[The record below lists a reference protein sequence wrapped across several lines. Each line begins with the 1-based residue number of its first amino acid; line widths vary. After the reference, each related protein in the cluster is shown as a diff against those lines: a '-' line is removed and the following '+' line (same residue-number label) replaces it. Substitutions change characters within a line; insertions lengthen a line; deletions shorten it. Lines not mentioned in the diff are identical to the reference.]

1 MTIDA
6 VDAVEL
12 LRRRGL
18 DALQVLDTPPEERFD
33 RFTRLARTAFD
44 VPISTVTLIDRDRAY
59 FKSCA
64 GMDAVE
70 APRDATFCAR
80 TVLLDAPLIVED
92 ASVDELF
99 RDLPV
104 VAGEPG
110 IRFYAGFP
118 LHDSQGTPVG
128 TFCLFDR
135 RRRSLG
141 RREHALMSELASWVE
156 AELTRSD
163 EMDRARQVQRSLLPR
178 TAPAVAGYESS
189 ALCVPAGV
197 VAGDFFDHQDIGGLH
212 TFTVADV
219 MGKGTG
225 AAILMATARAVVR
238 SENRAFAEGRF
249 GTDATLGT
257 VLTQVNT
264 ILLDDL
270 AASSAFVTG
279 FFGWADPETGV
290 VRYVD
295 AGHGLS
301 LVVRADGTHEH
312 LPTSDLPL
320 GITDAWK
327 WTQQEVHLDAGDL
340 LVCFSDGLFDLL
352 GGTPEALEVIADLAR
367 RHRCPADVVAAVRA
381 MTVEDVPVDD
391 VTVLAIRRSADAA

>member
-1 MTIDA
+1 
-6 VDAVEL
+6 
-12 LRRRGL
+12 
-18 DALQVLDTPPEERFD
+18 
-33 RFTRLARTAFD
+33 
-44 VPISTVTLIDRDRAY
+44 
-59 FKSCA
+59 
-64 GMDAVE
+64 
-70 APRDATFCAR
+70 
-80 TVLLDAPLIVED
+80 
-92 ASVDELF
+92 
-99 RDLPV
+99 
-104 VAGEPG
+104 
-110 IRFYAGFP
+110 
-118 LHDSQGTPVG
+118 
-128 TFCLFDR
+128 
-135 RRRSLG
+135 
-141 RREHALMSELASWVE
+141 
-156 AELTRSD
+156 
-163 EMDRARQVQRSLLPR
+163 
-178 TAPAVAGYESS
+178 
-189 ALCVPAGV
+189 
-197 VAGDFFDHQDIGGLH
+197 
-212 TFTVADV
+212 

>member
-6 VDAVEL
+6 LDAAEQ

-18 DALQVLDTPPEERFD
+18 DALQILDTPPEERFD
-33 RFTRLARTAFD
+33 RFTRLACTAFD

-59 FKSCA
+59 FKSCM

-80 TVLLDAPLIVED
+80 TVLLDAPLVVED

-99 RDLPV
+99 RHLPA
-104 VAGEPG
+104 VADEPH

-118 LHDSQGTPVG
+118 LHDSLGTPVG

-135 RRRSLG
+135 RRRSLT
-141 RREHALMSELASWVE
+141 RQEHALMSELATWVE
-156 AELTRSD
+156 TELTRSD
-163 EMDRARQVQRSLLPR
+163 EMNRARQVQRSLLPR
-178 TAPAVAGYESS
+178 SAPDVDGYESS
-189 ALCVPAGV
+189 ALCIPAGI

-225 AAILMATARAVVR
+225 AAILMATTRAVVR

-249 GTDATLGT
+249 GPDATLGT

-264 ILLDDL
+264 ILLEDL

-279 FFGWADPETGV
+279 FFGWADPVTGV

-301 LVVRADGTHEH
+301 VVVRADGSHEH

-327 WTQQEVHLDAGDL
+327 WTQREIRLDVGDL

-352 GGTPEALEVIADLAR
+352 GGTPEALDVVADLAR
-367 RHRCPADVVAAVRA
+367 LHRCPSDVVSAVRSLTSEVA
-381 MTVEDVPVDD
+381 PVDD
-391 VTVLAIRRSADAA
+391 VTVVAIRRSSGDA

>member
-6 VDAVEL
+6 VEQ

-18 DALQVLDTPPEERFD
+18 DALQILDTPPEERFD

-44 VPISTVTLIDRDRAY
+44 VPISTITLIDRDRAY

-64 GMDAVE
+64 GLDAVE
-70 APRDATFCAR
+70 VPRDSTFCAR
-80 TVLLDAPLIVED
+80 TVLLDQPLVVED
-92 ASVDELF
+92 ASADTLY
-99 RDLPV
+99 RSLPV
-104 VAGEPG
+104 VAGAPH

-118 LHDSQGTPVG
+118 LHDAQGTAIG

-135 RRRSLG
+135 RRRSLST
-141 RREHALMSELASWVE
+141 REHELMRELGSWVE
-156 AELTRSD
+156 AELQRTD
-163 EMDRARQVQRSLLPR
+163 EMDRAREVQRSLLPSA
-178 TAPAVAGYESS
+178 APRIEGYEAS
-189 ALCVPAGV
+189 ATCVPAGV
-197 VAGDFFDHQDIGGLH
+197 VAGDFFDHQDVDGQH
-212 TFTVADV
+212 SFTVADV

-249 GTDATLGT
+249 GPDADLGD

-279 FFGWADPETGV
+279 FFGWADPGTGV
-290 VRYVD
+290 VRYTD
-295 AGHGLS
+295 AGHGLA
-301 LVVRADGTHEH
+301 LVIRADGTSEH

-320 GITDAWK
+320 GITDAWR
-327 WTQQEVHLDAGDL
+327 WTEQRVTLAPGDL
-340 LVCFSDGLFDLL
+340 LLCFSDGLFDLL
-352 GGTPEALEVIADLAR
+352 GGTPEALDVIADLAR
-367 RHRCPADVVAAVRA
+367 LHPCPDDLVGAIRA
-381 MTVEDVPVDD
+381 MTDDVVPVDD
-391 VTVLAIRRSADAA
+391 VTALAIRRVPRAG